1 MPQAAT
7 ADPLTIAVS
16 LVVLFFVLRYLFGP
30 SLQRLPLLVL
40 IRVQS
45 PPHRSPPKAR
55 TDAANAPTPAP
66 TSAPVDAVLAMFPDY
81 PRATI
86 ERDLARTDSVEQ
98 TLDNILSGA
107 LPAPPPV
114 SAPATASTR
123 NSELPASFSPSP
135 YLVSPSESDAPPP
148 ENVWNPNP
156 TSREANLRA
165 RKEHMVRLAR
175 ERALKKRTDDA
186 TDDNHAVA
194 AASSKQKL
202 G

>member
-1 MPQAAT
+1 
-7 ADPLTIAVS
+7 
-16 LVVLFFVLRYLFGP
+16 
-30 SLQRLPLLVL
+30 
-40 IRVQS
+40 
-45 PPHRSPPKAR
+45 
-55 TDAANAPTPAP
+55 
-66 TSAPVDAVLAMFPDY
+66 MFPDY

-107 LPAPPPV
+107 LVRTSGPYASSRLTIIPQPAPPPV
-114 SAPATASTR
+114 SPPATASTR